1 MVNDKLV
8 KALLLDDGETL
19 QELLRAQSVVE
30 AMETLTY
37 MSQQATRQDVIC
49 NVQAAA
55 VPRDFTSRSESDAL
69 AGLQANIEE
78 KQGINLDHVLM
89 PPPRLSPPASPW
101 CAQLSDVIDL
111 SGLTAVTSIGHQGAP
126 H

>member
-55 VPRDFTSRSESDAL
+55 VSQEALLNGNAWCSLVESAALRPR
-69 AGLQANIEE
+69 
-78 KQGINLDHVLM
+78 
-89 PPPRLSPPASPW
+89 
-101 CAQLSDVIDL
+101 C
-111 SGLTAVTSIGHQGAP
+111 
-126 H
+126 